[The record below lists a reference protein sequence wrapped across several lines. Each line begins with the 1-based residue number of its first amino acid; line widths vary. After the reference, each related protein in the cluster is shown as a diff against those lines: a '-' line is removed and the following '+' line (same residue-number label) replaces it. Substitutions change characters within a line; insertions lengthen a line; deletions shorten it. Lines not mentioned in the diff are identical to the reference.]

1 MSLERQLIAQISN
14 LVWSDGDAEMILQ
27 RVQGYL
33 YEYEQICDHATEEQE
48 RHWAEYA
55 NSMK

>member
-33 YEYEQICDHATEEQE
+33 YEYEAICDHATEEQE

-55 NSMK
+55 SSMK